1 MRIIF
6 RSVLTGLKVDAAALL
21 NVETNGNVKS
31 IIVTM
36 KGNQD
41 SRTQQNNKM
50 QFHLNFVA
58 HFQVFYTVLGCC
70 WKSFPISLKHV

>member
-1 MRIIF
+1 MRVIF

-21 NVETNGNVKS
+21 NVETNGKVKS

-41 SRTQQNNKM
+41 SRTQQNKKM

-70 WKSFPISLKHV
+70 